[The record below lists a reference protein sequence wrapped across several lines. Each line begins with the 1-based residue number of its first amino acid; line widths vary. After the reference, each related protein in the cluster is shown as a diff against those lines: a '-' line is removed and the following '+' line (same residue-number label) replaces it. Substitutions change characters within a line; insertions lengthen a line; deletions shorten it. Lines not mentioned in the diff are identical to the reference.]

1 MNLRIKEPRQWTYGS
16 NSWMTL
22 SNLNTEKSLV
32 EKANKKGEKE
42 QV

>member
-1 MNLRIKEPRQWTYGS
+1 MNDDAGSTYGS

-32 EKANKKGEKE
+32 ENAEEGKEKSHGSL
-42 QV
+42 